1 MGETVVTW
9 NILKWGDF
17 VWRKDE
23 KTLFT
28 LFVDSIEV
36 SHLSLSLNTVVHPAA
51 KCPPQQF
58 LSLSLPFNI
67 DDSHRIK

>member
-1 MGETVVTW
+1 MV
-9 NILKWGDF
+9 K
-17 VWRKDE
+17 RKDK
-23 KTLFT
+23 KTMFM
-28 LFVDSIEV
+28 LFVDSREI

-51 KCPPQQF
+51 KSQPQQF